1 MFAFNRSGVRRGRK
15 PNVVMLDLPV
25 ARHSVHQ
32 NRIFSYTRN
41 QLFYYG
47 SAQNSGTAFLQSKIK
62 DASFK
67 TLVNNFKISIIL
79 MFSQMS
85 SDFTKR

>member
-41 QLFYYG
+41 QLFSS